1 MSLDNYLRNYT
12 IIFTESAKKDLK
24 KIDRSISKIIEKK
37 IEQLTLHS
45 DRLDIKKLVGFKD
58 PTYRLRINDYRV
70 IYEIKN
76 DEIVIL
82 VIAIKHRKDVYK
94 I

>member
-1 MSLDNYLRNYT
+1 MNNYLRNYT

-37 IEQLTLHS
+37 IEQLTLHN
-45 DRLDIKKLVGFKD
+45 DRLDIKKLVGFKA
-58 PTYRLRINDYRV
+58 TYRLRINDYRV

-82 VIAIKHRKDVYK
+82 VIAIQHRKDVYK